1 MIAFRIN
8 LPRFSVV
15 GKALYRE
22 DGSALCEWIVFC
34 KNNGGSHRQI
44 LLLILGRIK
53 EMDVNQESQGKSE
66 SSASGPSTDH
76 SLIRRYQ
83 SGSQDAATELYRR
96 YADRLRGLA
105 RAQLSADLA
114 KQVEID
120 DIVQSVFG
128 SFFRGV
134 NNALYD
140 APAGEDLWKL
150 LLVIAVH
157 KIRNKGVFHRAAKRD
172 ARRTNN
178 VDDIAELRS
187 SEIDA
192 SAAHVFLQLVVDEAL
207 GSMPAQQKQVVE
219 LRLEGFEV
227 IEIAAKTGR
236 SKRTVERLL
245 QQARVKLGALLAEGK

>member
-1 MIAFRIN
+1 MIASRVN
-8 LPRFSVV
+8 LLRRSVIEE
-15 GKALYRE
+15 ALYRE
-22 DGSALCEWIVFC
+22 DDSALNGWTFLQ
-34 KNNGGSHRQI
+34 NNGGSQQQI
-44 LLLILGRIK
+44 LLLLLVRK
-53 EMDVNQESQGKSE
+53 KRMDVNQETPGKSE
-66 SSASGPSTDH
+66 ASAPGPSTDH
-76 SLIRRYQ
+76 SLIQRYQ
-83 SGSQDAATELYRR
+83 SGSQDAATELYQR
-96 YADRLRGLA
+96 YADRLRGLT
-105 RAQLSADLA
+105 RAQLSAGLA

-140 APAGEDLWKL
+140 VPASEDLWKL

-157 KIRNKGVFHRAAKRD
+157 KIRNAGVFHRAAKRD
-172 ARRTNN
+172 ARRTTSADN
-178 VDDIAELRS
+178 IEELRAP
-187 SEIDA
+187 ETDA
-192 SAAHVFLQLVVDEAL
+192 GAAHVFLQLVVDEAL
-207 GSMPAQQKQVVE
+207 GSMPAQQKQLVE